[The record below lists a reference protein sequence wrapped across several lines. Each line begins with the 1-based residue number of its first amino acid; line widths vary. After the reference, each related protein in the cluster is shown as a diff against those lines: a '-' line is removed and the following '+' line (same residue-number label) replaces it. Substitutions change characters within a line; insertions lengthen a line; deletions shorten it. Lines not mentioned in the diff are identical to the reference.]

1 MNPEGDCVDMEMCR
15 DNAVPVLSVDSAV
28 NAEADECEV
37 TASRA
42 LLVESDELEANIPV
56 AEEVLTDGN
65 LEDPPENVTTSELNP
80 AGDCV
85 DMNRGM
91 LFVTHMSRRLLVTL
105 NVILFVMMLQDL
117 TEC

>member
-1 MNPEGDCVDMEMCR
+1 
-15 DNAVPVLSVDSAV
+15 V

-42 LLVESDELEANIPV
+42 LLVESDELETNIPV
-56 AEEVLTDGN
+56 AAEVLTDGN
-65 LEDPPENVTTSELNP
+65 LEGPPENITTSELNP
-80 AGDCV
+80 VGDCGQTASPLC
-85 DMNRGM
+85 RGM
-91 LFVTHMSRRLLVTL
+91 LFVTDMSRRLLVTL